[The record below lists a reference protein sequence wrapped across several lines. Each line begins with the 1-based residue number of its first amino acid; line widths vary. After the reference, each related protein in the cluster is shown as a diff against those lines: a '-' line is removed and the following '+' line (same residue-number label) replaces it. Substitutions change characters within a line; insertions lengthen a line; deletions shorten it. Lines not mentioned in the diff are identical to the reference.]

1 MLAHLQI
8 RDFALID
15 RVELEFGDGLTVVTG
30 ETGAGKSI
38 IVDAL
43 LLVTG
48 GRAASDVVRHGAE
61 RAEISATFDV
71 SNESAAHTWLKDQSI
86 DCDDECVLRRSISV
100 DGRSRSYVNG
110 QAVSLQALRG
120 LGEILVDIHGQH
132 EFQSLGRPA
141 VQRSVLDAHAGHDAL
156 VVQVA
161 ETYALVAELTE
172 RAEKLQ
178 AMAANRASQLELLR
192 YQVRELDALALV
204 AGEVEELQRE
214 QRRLA
219 NRGRLGEGL
228 SQVLDQLYDSDSGS
242 AYALV
247 SRSQTLVRN
256 LSTLDGQLA
265 PAEALLTEAGVSLR
279 EAADIVRHAF
289 AELDVDPA
297 RQDWVERRLATVEEL
312 ARKHKVTPAEVAA
325 TRDRLAAE
333 LAALESSE
341 TQLGQLQTQLA
352 QASARYVEAAAAL
365 TKSRR
370 RTAKALSTTV
380 SALMHA
386 LGMSGGRFEV
396 KVDATEP
403 PAVRREGADDIE
415 FVVAANPGQPLKAL
429 SRVAS
434 GGELS
439 RISLAIQV
447 AAASKVAIPCMVFD
461 EIDAGVGG
469 AVAEIVGRQ
478 LHELGRQVQVLCVT
492 HLPQVASQG
501 HSHLRVSKIT
511 DGKLTR
517 TVASALGTA
526 ERIEELARMLGGVEI
541 TTRARDHA
549 REMLR
554 LAAQTMRS
562 G

>member
-1 MLAHLQI
+1 VLAHLQI

-15 RVELEFGDGLTVVTG
+15 RVELEFGGGLTVVTG

-61 RAEISATFDV
+61 RAEISATFEV
-71 SNESAAHTWLKDQSI
+71 SNESAARAWLKDQSI
-86 DCDDECVLRRSISV
+86 DCDDECVLRRSISA
-100 DGRSRSYVNG
+100 DGRSRGYVNG
-110 QAVSLQALRG
+110 QAVSLQALRS

-161 ETYALVAELTE
+161 EAYALVAELTE
-172 RAEKLQ
+172 RAETLQ

-204 AGEVEELQRE
+204 AGEVEELQSE

-352 QASARYVEAAAAL
+352 QASARYTEAAAAL
-365 TKSRR
+365 TRSRR

-396 KVDATEP
+396 KVEATEP

-415 FVVAANPGQPLKAL
+415 FAVTANPGQPLKAL

-478 LHELGRQVQVLCVT
+478 LHELGRRVQVLCVT

-501 HSHLRVSKIT
+501 HAHLRVSKIT

-554 LAAQTMRS
+554 LAAQTMQS

>member
-120 LGEILVDIHGQH
+120 LGEMLVDIHGQH

-478 LHELGRQVQVLCVT
+478 LHELGRRVQVLCVT

-501 HSHLRVSKIT
+501 HAHLRVSKIT

-526 ERIEELARMLGGVEI
+526 ERIEELARMLGGVTV
-541 TTRARDHA
+541 TTKARQHA
-549 REMLR
+549 AELR
-554 LAAQTMRS
+554 RLGRRGSHA
-562 G
+562 

>member
-71 SNESAAHTWLKDQSI
+71 SNESAAHAWLKEQSI

-120 LGEILVDIHGQH
+120 LGELLVDIHGQH

-141 VQRSVLDAHAGHDAL
+141 IQRSVLDAHAGHDAL

-161 ETYALVAELTE
+161 EAYALVAELTE
-172 RAEKLQ
+172 RAETLQ

-204 AGEVEELQRE
+204 AGELEELQSE

-228 SQVLDQLYDSDSGS
+228 SQVLDHLYDSDSGS

-247 SRSQTLVRN
+247 SRSQMLVRN

-279 EAADIVRHAF
+279 EAADIVRHAL

-297 RQDWVERRLATVEEL
+297 RQDWVERRLASVEEL

-352 QASARYVEAAAAL
+352 QASARYTEAAAAL
-365 TKSRR
+365 SKSRR
-370 RTAKALSTTV
+370 RAARALSTTV
-380 SALMHA
+380 SARMHA

-403 PAVRREGADDIE
+403 PAVRREGADEIE
-415 FVVAANPGQPLKAL
+415 FVVTANPGQPLKAL

-478 LHELGRQVQVLCVT
+478 LHELGRRVQVLCVT

-501 HSHLRVSKIT
+501 HAHLRVSKIT

-554 LAAQTMRS
+554 LAAQTVRS

>member
-256 LSTLDGQLA
+256 LSTLDGQLV

-478 LHELGRQVQVLCVT
+478 LHELGRRVQVLCVT

-501 HSHLRVSKIT
+501 HAHLRVSKIT

>member
-1 MLAHLQI
+1 VLAHLQI

-478 LHELGRQVQVLCVT
+478 LHELGRRVQVLCVT

-501 HSHLRVSKIT
+501 HAHLRVSKIT